1 MPFPATR
8 RLLSLALAA
17 GALLGN
23 DRAQGALVI
32 RFLNVGQGDAILI
45 TASDGQTIL
54 YDGGP
59 SEARMRDYIRSL
71 PIRRLDVVVASHADA
86 DHSTGLI
93 PAVGLLK
100 PRYFINNGL
109 AGDTQTWAR
118 LVNVATQAGVP
129 GLKAAD
135 QTLKMGDV
143 TVQVIAPPPGMPG
156 EQNLNS
162 VGLLVQYGAFR
173 ALLTGDSEIQET
185 EAWLRQQPDLFRN
198 VDVYKAIH
206 HGSLNGDHLR
216 WLQAVQP
223 RNVVVSVG
231 PNSYGH
237 PSLQAMT
244 AYRLVNAQVW
254 RTDQQGTITFTVQAD
269 GSYTIQPETGSAMR
283 NRAVGQVA
291 TPARPTPASPAPAT
305 RPASPVAPAY
315 YPTCAAAR
323 AAGVTPLLR
332 GQPGYRPGLDRD
344 GDGRAC
350 E

>member
-1 MPFPATR
+1 MPFPFPATR

-17 GALLGN
+17 SALLGSAS
-23 DRAQGALVI
+23 AQGALVI
-32 RFLNVGQGDAILI
+32 RFLNVGQGDAVLI
-45 TASDGQTIL
+45 TGPDGQTVL

-59 SEARMRDYIRSL
+59 SEAGMREFMRSL
-71 PIRRLDVVVASHADA
+71 PIRRLDAAVASHADA

-109 AGDTQTWAR
+109 AGDTQTWMR
-118 LVNVATQAGVP
+118 LVNVAAQAGVK

-135 QTLKMGDV
+135 QTLKLGDV
-143 TVQVIAPPPGMPG
+143 TIQVIAPPPGMPS

-173 ALLTGDSEIQET
+173 ALMTGDSEMQET
-185 EAWLRQQPDLFRN
+185 EAWLRQRPDFFRN
-198 VDVYKAIH
+198 IDVYKAIH

-223 RNVVVSVG
+223 KNVVISVG

-254 RTDQQGTITFTVQAD
+254 RTDQQGTITVTVQAD
-269 GSYTIQPETGSAMR
+269 GSYTIQPETGASIRGRASGQSAP
-283 NRAVGQVA
+283 
-291 TPARPTPASPAPAT
+291 PAPASPAPAT
-305 RPASPVAPAY
+305 RPAPAAPVY
-315 YPTCAAAR
+315 YPNCAAAR